1 VPAENGR
8 KYVCYVALTLVRPT
22 AMQTR
27 EWNNVYYD
35 VCYYSVWFRF
45 FPISNSVL
53 DTVDVNFTS
62 QDEKYRVGFCKNP
75 FDLGL

>member
-1 VPAENGR
+1 MNFKCLQKMVGNT
-8 KYVCYVALTLVRPT
+8 C

-35 VCYYSVWFRF
+35 VRYYSVWFRF
-45 FPISNSVL
+45 VPISNSVL

-75 FDLGL
+75 FDRGS